1 MAHCGMDYWRSI
13 KLVSLKK
20 VMDDEVACQEW
31 FLPGN
36 SCCAGCGLEI
46 ALRWAIKA
54 LGPNTAL
61 VTPASCL
68 NVVIGL
74 WPKTAPNFPFI
85 NMAFAAGAAAATG
98 LDAAFKAKRHR
109 FPGKKWDKMTSLV
122 FAGDGGT
129 TDIGLQG
136 LSGAAERNTDII
148 YCCYDNEA
156 YMNTGI
162 QRSSSTPH
170 GAKTTTTP
178 FGKERYKKDVPAI
191 MAAHE
196 IPYVATCSVSEPLDI
211 YEKFKKAKSIE
222 GCKYIQI
229 LAPCPPGWGYAAEDT
244 IEIARLAVKSGIWPL
259 YEIEDGIMTLSKKS
273 KSLIDP
279 EKRMP
284 IDEYLSLQKRFS
296 TVSEDAMIK
305 LKESVDK
312 KWDQIAAQLQCQAQ
326 D

>member
-1 MAHCGMDYWRSI
+1 MV
-13 KLVSLKK
+13 KLKEALES
-20 VMDDEVACQEW
+20 CQEEH

-46 ALRWAIKA
+46 ALRWAMKA

-74 WPKTAPNFPFI
+74 WPKTAPNFPFT

-98 LDAAFKAKRHR
+98 MKAAFDAKAHR
-109 FPGKKWDKMTSLV
+109 FPNRGWDEITTLV

-129 TDIGLQG
+129 ADIGIQG

-170 GAKTTTTP
+170 GAITTTTTL
-178 FGKERYKKDVPAI
+178 GKERYKKNLPGI
-191 MAAHE
+191 LAAHD
-196 IPYVATCSVSEPLDI
+196 IPYVATCSISEPLDL
-211 YEKFKKAKSIE
+211 YDKFKKAKSIK
-222 GCKYIQI
+222 GCKYIHI
-229 LAPCPPGWGYAAEDT
+229 LAPCPPGWGFNSENA
-244 IEIARLAVKSGIWPL
+244 IEVARLAVKSGSWIL
-259 YEIEDGIMTLSKKS
+259 YEVENGIMTLSKKS
-273 KSLIDP
+273 KSLLDP
-279 EKRMP
+279 SKRAP
-284 IDEYLSLQKRFS
+284 LVDYLSKQKRFARIS
-296 TVSEDAMIK
+296 EKDLIELQERLEYNWERITVELS
-305 LKESVDK
+305 
-312 KWDQIAAQLQCQAQ
+312 CQEQ
-326 D
+326 YPKS